1 MKKIAL
7 LFSPLSLCLEFLF
20 AGIFLFWF
28 TRRQRAGKVMVCLG
42 FILLVLFSY
51 APLPDISLRSLE
63 CRYAPL
69 ADLSR
74 FSGVKWVV
82 VLGGGHNSDSGLP
95 VTSQLSESSLSRLV
109 EGVRIHRLLP
119 ESRLVLSGGAVFD
132 PISEA
137 EVMARAAEVMGVGG
151 DRIVLEGFSR
161 DTADQARLIREIVGD
176 ERFILVSSASH
187 MPRSMFLF
195 RGSGMEPIPAPAD
208 YRVKKKQGINPAV
221 FFPSADNIRK
231 MEMVF
236 HEYLGLCWAK
246 LKREVALCP
255 FL

>member
-1 MKKIAL
+1 
-7 LFSPLSLCLEFLF
+7 
-20 AGIFLFWF
+20 
-28 TRRQRAGKVMVCLG
+28 MVCLG

-119 ESRLVLSGGAVFD
+119 ESRFVLSGGAVFD

-176 ERFILVSSASH
+176 ERFYPGNL
-187 MPRSMFLF
+187 RLT
-195 RGSGMEPIPAPAD
+195 
-208 YRVKKKQGINPAV
+208 
-221 FFPSADNIRK
+221 
-231 MEMVF
+231 
-236 HEYLGLCWAK
+236 
-246 LKREVALCP
+246 LCP
-255 FL
+255 VRCFSSGGPAWNRYRRLRIIG